1 MTDPSPNAP
10 SRTVVEMSQIVLPQH
25 TNALGTAFG
34 GTIMSW
40 VDICAALS
48 AQRHSRRAVVTAS
61 MDQLDFVAPIRAGQM
76 VSLRAMVNYAGR
88 TSMEVGVRVEAE
100 DMLTGER
107 VHAASAYLTFV
118 ALDDEGRPCAVRPLV
133 PETEQDKLRWAE
145 AQVRR
150 EQRLE
155 LAARRRELADARRA
169 PSAG

>member
-1 MTDPSPNAP
+1 MSHEAPNTPSN
-10 SRTVVEMSQIVLPQH
+10 TTVEMNQVVLPQH

-40 VDICAALS
+40 VDICAALA

-61 MDQLDFVAPIRAGQM
+61 MDQLDFVVPIRQGQM
-76 VSLRAMVNYAGR
+76 VNIRAMVNYAGR
-88 TSMEVGVRVEAE
+88 TSMEVGVRIEAE

-118 ALDDEGRPCAVRPLV
+118 ALDEHHKPCPVRALA
-133 PETEQDKLRWAE
+133 PETEVEKLRWEE

-150 EQRLE
+150 QHRLAIAAE
-155 LAARRRELADARRA
+155 RRALAERRRPGL
-169 PSAG
+169 G